1 VHGLHFGVD
10 AIPLGKHFS
19 VEEDRHRE
27 AALVIGRLV
36 QSGRDRVAQLFWR
49 EIGRIQDEVKTNFGP
64 NSYPMSISLVH
75 IVHQCVLRNGGAGFA
90 APTLSNKQ
98 G

>member
-1 VHGLHFGVD
+1 MMKNSWRLIWKLLLNFRALWRVDFKAIEASHCLRIENVHGLHFGVD

-19 VEEDRHRE
+19 VEEDRQRE

-49 EIGRIQDEVKTNFGP
+49 EIG
-64 NSYPMSISLVH
+64 
-75 IVHQCVLRNGGAGFA
+75 
-90 APTLSNKQ
+90 
-98 G
+98 